1 MAMTEEQKRAAA
13 AERMRKVR
21 AAKKEAEEKAA
32 AEAAVEE
39 TVEPET
45 ATVKEEKPAEP
56 TFTKE
61 QVQQMIAEAV
71 AKARDSVQPTIIQ
84 VQGDQEK
91 IVLRFQAEVADDNV
105 AVFGDGGYYGRIT
118 GKHGI
123 LTVPK
128 SDFSRFYSDQVQW
141 MMDHRWLIVLS
152 GMTDDER
159 ELYRVKYREG
169 EYLDEMAFSKMLD
182 MSEEE
187 MLGIFPKLCDSYKE
201 MVARRFA
208 TAYQHG
214 DVRATERRGL
224 IKKLNDMTKTMFADK
239 PENDPRRKGL
249 FAGILEEMNRK
260 DV

>member
-13 AERMRKVR
+13 AERMRKAR
-21 AAKKEAEEKAA
+21 AAKKEAEMKAA
-32 AEAAVEE
+32 EEEKTEAPVEQE
-39 TVEPET
+39 TV
-45 ATVKEEKPAEP
+45 AVKEEASAEP

-128 SDFSRFYSDQVQW
+128 SDFSRFYSEQVQW
-141 MMDHRWLIVLS
+141 MLDHRWLIVLS

-169 EYLDEMAFSKMLD
+169 EYMDEMAFAKMLD

-187 MLGIFPKLCDSYKE
+187 MLAIFPKLCDSYKE
-201 MVARRFA
+201 MVARRFV
-208 TAYQHG
+208 TAYKNG
-214 DVRATERRGL
+214 DTRATERREL
-224 IKKLNDMTKTMFADK
+224 IKKLNDMTKAMFASK
-239 PENDPRRKGL
+239 PENDARRKGL
-249 FAGILEEMNRK
+249 FAGILEDMNRK